1 MTTLLLS
8 VATLTTV
15 IACWLYLRECDRRR
29 ADAAD
34 QQARLQAA
42 LAGLRECLQANEVLR
57 TAVCERE
64 QTIGLLLRR
73 LNEANIARLTSGQRK
88 ALPPFALG
96 LPQLKVAPSQFNR
109 N

>member
-8 VATLTTV
+8 LATITTV

-42 LAGLRECLQANEVLR
+42 LAGLRECLHANDVLR
-57 TAVCERE
+57 AAVCERE
-64 QTIGLLLRR
+64 LSIGELLRR
-73 LNEANIARLTSGQRK
+73 LNEANVAQLATGQRK
-88 ALPPFALG
+88 TRLPFSLG

>member
-8 VATLTTV
+8 LAAITTV
-15 IACWLYLRECDRRR
+15 IACGLYLRECDRRQ

-42 LAGLRECLQANEVLR
+42 LAGLRECLHANDVLCA
-57 TAVCERE
+57 AVSERE
-64 QTIGLLLRR
+64 QTIGILLRR
-73 LNEANIARLTSGQRK
+73 LNEANVALVATGQRK
-88 ALPPFALG
+88 ARSPLTLG

>member
-8 VATLTTV
+8 LAAITTV

-42 LAGLRECLQANEVLR
+42 LAGLRECLQANDVLR
-57 TAVCERE
+57 ATVRERE
-64 QTIGLLLRR
+64 QTIGILLRR
-73 LNEANIARLTSGQRK
+73 QNEINVAQLATGQRK
-88 ALPPFALG
+88 ARSPLTLG

>member
-8 VATLTTV
+8 LAAITTV
-15 IACWLYLRECDRRR
+15 IACWLYLRECGRRR

-42 LAGLRECLQANEVLR
+42 LAGLRECLHANEVLR
-57 TAVCERE
+57 AAVRERE
-64 QTIGLLLRR
+64 QAIGDLLRR
-73 LNEANIARLTSGQRK
+73 QNEINVAQLATGQRK
-88 ALPPFALG
+88 ARLPFTLG

>member
-8 VATLTTV
+8 LAAITTV

-34 QQARLQAA
+34 QQARLRAPLTGLQEAQNANNMLRAA
-42 LAGLRECLQANEVLR
+42 VR
-57 TAVCERE
+57 ERE
-64 QTIGLLLRR
+64 QTIGELLRH
-73 LNEANIARLTSGQRK
+73 LNEANVALVATGQRK
-88 ALPPFALG
+88 ARMPFTLG

>member
-8 VATLTTV
+8 LAAITTV
-15 IACWLYLRECDRRR
+15 IACWLYRRECDRRR
-29 ADAAD
+29 ADATD

-42 LAGLRECLQANEVLR
+42 LAGLRECLHANDALR
-57 TAVCERE
+57 TAVRERE
-64 QTIGLLLRR
+64 QTIGILLRR
-73 LNEANIARLTSGQRK
+73 QNEINVAQLATGQRK
-88 ALPPFALG
+88 TRLPFTLG

>member
-8 VATLTTV
+8 LAAITTV

-42 LAGLRECLQANEVLR
+42 LAGLRECLHANEVLR
-57 TAVCERE
+57 AAVRERE
-64 QTIGLLLRR
+64 QTIGILLRR
-73 LNEANIARLTSGQRK
+73 LNEANVALVATGQRK
-88 ALPPFALG
+88 TRLPFTLG
-96 LPQLKVAPSQFNR
+96 MPQLKVAPSQFNR

>member
-8 VATLTTV
+8 LAAITTV
-15 IACWLYLRECDRRR
+15 IACRLYLRECTRPR

-34 QQARLQAA
+34 QQARLRAA

-57 TAVCERE
+57 AAVRERE
-64 QTIGLLLRR
+64 QSIGGLLRR
-73 LNEANIARLTSGQRK
+73 QNEIRVAQLATGQRK
-88 ALPPFALG
+88 ARSSLTLG

>member
-1 MTTLLLS
+1 MTTLLLGL
-8 VATLTTV
+8 ATATAV
-15 IACWLYLRECDRRR
+15 VACWLYLRECNRRR

-42 LAGLRECLQANEVLR
+42 LAGLRECLHANDVLR
-57 TAVCERE
+57 AAVCERK
-64 QTIGLLLRR
+64 QTIGELLRR
-73 LNEANIARLTSGQRK
+73 LNEINVAQLATGQRK
-88 ALPPFALG
+88 ARSPLTLG